1 MTGKPYPAEQHS
13 TPAELVARI
22 RNGERAAEAELVA
35 RYSRG
40 VTLILRRATAEPAVA
55 EDLFQEIF
63 LLLLEKI
70 RAGELRDPDRLSGF
84 VCSLARNMAVD
95 YFRRRQPAET
105 LADSGGGDSV
115 PEPSPGPLERMM
127 RIEDARSVRQVLS
140 ELPSD
145 RDREILFRFYIGEE
159 DKGRICADLGLT
171 ALHFNRVLHRARD
184 RFREIFQQA
193 AERRANSKT
202 G

>member
-1 MTGKPYPAEQHS
+1 
-13 TPAELVARI
+13 LVARI

-40 VTLILRRATAEPAVA
+40 VTLILRRAAAEPAVA

-84 VCSLARNMAVD
+84 VCSLARNMTVD

-105 LADSGGGDSV
+105 LADSGDSNSV